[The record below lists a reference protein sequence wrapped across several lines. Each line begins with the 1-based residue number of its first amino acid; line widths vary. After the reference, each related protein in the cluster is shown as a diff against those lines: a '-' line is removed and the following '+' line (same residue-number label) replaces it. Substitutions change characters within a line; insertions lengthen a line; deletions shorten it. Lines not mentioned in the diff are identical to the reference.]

1 MTDEEVELTQEW
13 YEGGTV
19 EWDVMLE
26 QWYSLEY
33 FDLDAGEGRVWTP
46 PFPGAPRRLTSVTYF
61 WRSTGGY
68 GPEWVAH
75 IGLELPPAV
84 VRYTLT
90 EPFPAGSR
98 YEDAPIGFYPS
109 LKPGVNVVWAG
120 SIDMTD
126 PSLRP
131 ECPVITRLERLNTGW
146 VWPTMEIAQGNDG
159 WSYEEYLR
167 RRPSDS
173 VDTGRGTVWSDE
185 YGTDFF
191 RATVNTPYGW
201 YTFDLE
207 TMKER
212 PVDAAPGSWD
222 TINLWGSEAK
232 DSLAAGRA
240 YYNNIYVPHLPAHIE
255 PWSEFDPWVEIVRTY
270 NDLAVP
276 GQWDDDDKFFEP
288 PPPRRWGFSGYMRVT
303 CE

>member
-1 MTDEEVELTQEW
+1 MTDEEVGLAHEM
-13 YEGGTV
+13 YEAGTV

-33 FDLDAGEGRVWTP
+33 FDSAAGEVRVWTP
-46 PFPGAPRRLTSVTYF
+46 PFPGAPRRLTRATYF
-61 WRSTGGY
+61 YRSTGGY

-84 VRYTLT
+84 VRHTLT
-90 EPFPAGSR
+90 DPFRPGSQ
-98 YEDAPIGFYPS
+98 YGEGQIGFHPP
-109 LKPGVNVVWAG
+109 LKPGVNVVWAA
-120 SIDMTD
+120 SVDMTD

-131 ECPVITRLERLNTGW
+131 ECPVITRLERLDSGW
-146 VWPTMEIAQGNDG
+146 VWPTMEIALSDTLT
-159 WSYEEYLR
+159 SYEDYLQN
-167 RRPSDS
+167 RPSDR
-173 VDTGRGTVWSDE
+173 VDTGDGMVWSHE
-185 YGTDFF
+185 LGAAFF

-201 YTFDLE
+201 YTFDFE

-212 PVDAAPGSWD
+212 PVDTAPGSWD

-232 DSLAAGRA
+232 DSLSAGRA

-255 PWSEFDPWVEIVRTY
+255 PWPEFDPWAEVVKRGEVPT
-270 NDLAVP
+270 VP
-276 GQWDDDDKFFEP
+276 GQWTSSRRYFEP
-288 PPPRRWGFSGYMRVT
+288 PPPRQWGLSEYMRIT